1 MLGSRDDAVVALSS
15 MVGALLLARAV
26 DDPALS
32 DELLAGVRERVV
44 TAR

>member
-1 MLGSRDDAVVALSS
+1 

-26 DDPALS
+26 DDPGLS
-32 DELLAGVRERVV
+32 DEFLSGVRERVV

>member
-1 MLGSRDDAVVALSS
+1 

-32 DELLAGVRERVV
+32 DGLCQAALKHLAP
-44 TAR
+44 T